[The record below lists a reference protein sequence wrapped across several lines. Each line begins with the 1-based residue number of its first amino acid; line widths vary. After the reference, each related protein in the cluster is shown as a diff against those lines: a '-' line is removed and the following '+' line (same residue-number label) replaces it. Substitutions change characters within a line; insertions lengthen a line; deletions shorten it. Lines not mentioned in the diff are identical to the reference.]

1 NILAIGRS
9 SDVITKGDGASAA
22 GISCCKINIQLAV
35 SGCDVFV
42 DGNIAI
48 SLQRQSRIST
58 TGFID
63 ICINS
68 DVACLIRPGR
78 SAVGQNSDTGSV
90 VQLTVDT
97 GIADLRLSGRAR
109 AEYFLTI
116 FVGLMFCVTSSI
128 MPPGLI

>member
-1 NILAIGRS
+1 M
-9 SDVITKGDGASAA
+9 
-22 GISCCKINIQLAV
+22 

-116 FVGLMFCVTSSI
+116 FVGFICGVTSCI
-128 MPPGLI
+128 LHNGDIQRVKQPVTRFTFLRGCTD